1 MGCTWEEGLVIG
13 RFAIIS
19 GQWMMVATNRAGS
32 HESETWVSLGSTQ
45 RLSFLKI
52 LHDHPRKNHLPW
64 CERDGF
70 VWRGPSPIFLD
81 HALAQQ
87 QGKFHI
93 GNHLF
98 VAGLKCSDLLQ
109 ACHERRDP
117 DLIGRIRKKVAR

>member
-1 MGCTWEEGLVIG
+1 
-13 RFAIIS
+13 
-19 GQWMMVATNRAGS
+19 MVRARRLRLAGS
-32 HESETWVSLGSTQ
+32 
-45 RLSFLKI
+45 
-52 LHDHPRKNHLPW
+52 
-64 CERDGF
+64 
-70 VWRGPSPIFLD
+70 SPIFLD

-117 DLIGRIRKKVAR
+117 DLIGRIRKKVSPVAHPQKIGCRAVS